1 MHKLAALWSE
11 RLVVRQETEQ
21 IVYCLISRCGQEG
34 VEIDKGPIRGRQAG
48 SVRASPGAVMS
59 CLTPSQSHTAA
70 HPSEFVELIPCSSED
85 RQI

>member
-1 MHKLAALWSE
+1 MARKVSKSIKDQSE
-11 RLVVRQETEQ
+11 A
-21 IVYCLISRCGQEG
+21 
-34 VEIDKGPIRGRQAG
+34 GRQAA
-48 SVRASPGAVMS
+48 VRASPGAVMS